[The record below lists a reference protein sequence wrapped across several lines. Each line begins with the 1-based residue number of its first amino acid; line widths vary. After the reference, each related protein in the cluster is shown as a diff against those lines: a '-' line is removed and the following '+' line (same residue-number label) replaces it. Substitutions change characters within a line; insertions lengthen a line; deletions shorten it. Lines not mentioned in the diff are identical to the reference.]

1 MRVGV
6 LSDSHSNAR
15 KLRAA
20 ANLFLAREVD
30 TVVHC
35 GDICSPQSVSILEQ
49 LQVHWVFGNCDFDQL
64 ELRSVMHSH
73 GHSCHG
79 LAGSVQLGERRLG
92 FTHGHHQLLLSELIA
107 GGEHDYVCHGH
118 THTRRDE
125 MVHGVRVLNPGALAN
140 ANPATVLILETESD
154 KAEWL
159 KV

>member
-15 KLRAA
+15 KLQAA
-20 ANLFLAREVD
+20 ARLFLTRKVD

-35 GDICSPQSVSILEQ
+35 GDICSPQSVSILAQ
-49 LQVHWVFGNCDFDQL
+49 LPVHWVFGNCDLDQL
-64 ELRSVMHSH
+64 ELRSAMKSH
-73 GHSCHG
+73 GHTCHG
-79 LAGSVQLGERRLG
+79 LAGSVQLGGQRLG
-92 FTHGHHQLLLSELIA
+92 FTHGHQPLLLSELIA

-140 ANPATVLILETESD
+140 ANPATVLILEPESG
-154 KAEWL
+154 KADWL